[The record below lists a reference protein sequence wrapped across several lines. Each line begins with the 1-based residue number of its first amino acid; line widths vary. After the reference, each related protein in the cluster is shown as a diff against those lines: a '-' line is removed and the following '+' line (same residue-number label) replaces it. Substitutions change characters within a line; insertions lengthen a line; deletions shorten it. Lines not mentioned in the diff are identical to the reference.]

1 MIKYSE
7 EVISAQRANKPVVA
21 LESTIISHG
30 MPYPQNL
37 ETARNLENI
46 VREKGCCPATIFIHK
61 GKICIGAESSELEY
75 LAKAKDVKKVSTRE
89 IAEVLA
95 EKSTGATTVAATMR
109 CAAMAG
115 VRVFATGGI
124 GGVHRQ
130 AEESFDISAD
140 LTELART
147 PVIVISAGAK
157 AILDIPKTLEYL
169 ETQSVPVFGWK
180 TSSFPGFYSSETPW
194 EVKSIESVKAIANIF
209 MIQGEIGIESGILL
223 ANPISKDFEIPWDEM
238 AKTINSALEDMKK
251 EKINGKK
258 VTPYLLK
265 RITELT
271 GGESLKTNI
280 ELVKSNVCLAAEIAI
295 ALKKASKNE

>member
-7 EVISAQRANKPVVA
+7 EVINAQRANKPVVA

>member
-7 EVISAQRANKPVVA
+7 EVINAQRANKPVVA

-238 AKTINSALEDMKK
+238 AKTINSSLEDMKK